1 MMTHR
6 YEDVMEPSYTPRTTG
21 SDREVKYLPSREEIC
36 AAKRIDTELCSSNL
50 GFGAPEEGGEEAL
63 KEFRDVMQGEIQAGQ
78 LVEISTSEV
87 LSATKDPPA
96 WRVHQITDW
105 YSEHLGDINT
115 KLENSGH
122 ARIPKADAKPM
133 PLPGESCQTNEA
145 FTWKARFGEHCNK
158 YSAEAY
164 QIFCTFEIKY
174 PVVPK
179 LEILAKQMTKMG
191 FDEKECTTTEDIEIC
206 FQK

>member
-1 MMTHR
+1 M
-6 YEDVMEPSYTPRTTG
+6 
-21 SDREVKYLPSREEIC
+21 
-36 AAKRIDTELCSSNL
+36 
-50 GFGAPEEGGEEAL
+50 
-63 KEFRDVMQGEIQAGQ
+63 
-78 LVEISTSEV
+78 EISTSDV

-105 YSEHLGDINT
+105 YSEHLGDTNT
-115 KLENSGH
+115 KMENSGH

-145 FTWKARFGEHCNK
+145 FTRKARVGEHCNK
-158 YSAEAY
+158 YSAEVY

-179 LEILAKQMTKMG
+179 PEILAKQMTNMG
-191 FDEKECTTTEDIEIC
+191 FDEKECTTTEYIEIC
-206 FQK
+206 IQKWTIENLPS